1 MQGLRSSLLGPNSS
15 SLVDE
20 LIVQYEVKEHLD
32 ISRLAEDTEQ
42 MPALEMELRGVTRLQ
57 HLSLLREQQEG
68 SRGVSGAEMVEVGST
83 VENLVQVA
91 GAVAIGQPVLLV
103 GEAGVG
109 KTSLVR
115 ELADR
120 TGKELLTLQVG
131 FLFYF
136 RRRLIFDCFV
146 CFSLSLGLRGAS
158 RRHCWTLSLK
168 SWPKR
173 TPGQAQGGGRGP
185 RPSRVLN

>member
-1 MQGLRSSLLGPNSS
+1 MQGLCASLLGPNSS

-42 MPALEMELRGVTRLQ
+42 MPALEMELTGVARLQ

-115 ELADR
+115 ELAGR

-131 FLFYF
+131 FSFF
-136 RRRLIFDCFV
+136 RLQSNRHFIHRSVTTQIPASWLGCTDAQ
-146 CFSLSLGLRGAS
+146 SYQGNLSGRQACSHELLQEELG
-158 RRHCWTLSLK
+158 C
-168 SWPKR
+168 
-173 TPGQAQGGGRGP
+173 
-185 RPSRVLN
+185 